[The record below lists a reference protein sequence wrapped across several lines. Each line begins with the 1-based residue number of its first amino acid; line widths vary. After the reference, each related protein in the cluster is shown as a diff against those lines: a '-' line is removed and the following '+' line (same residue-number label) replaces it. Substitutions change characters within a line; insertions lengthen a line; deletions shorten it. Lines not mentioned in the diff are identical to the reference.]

1 MNVNDIFRDLNQQIS
16 QQGEIMG
23 NNCEALL
30 LNKYSYIFHLDSIEE
45 NVQEAVVN
53 VEHANE
59 QLEKGVEYKK
69 KADKKKICIVIAVI
83 IIIIIIALII
93 WSAVK
98 WKSLDE

>member
-1 MNVNDIFRDLNQQIS
+1 MFINVL
-16 QQGEIMG
+16 
-23 NNCEALL
+23 
-30 LNKYSYIFHLDSIEE
+30 HLDSIEE

-53 VEHANE
+53 VEHASE

-83 IIIIIIALII
+83 IIIVIIALII

-98 WKSLDE
+98 